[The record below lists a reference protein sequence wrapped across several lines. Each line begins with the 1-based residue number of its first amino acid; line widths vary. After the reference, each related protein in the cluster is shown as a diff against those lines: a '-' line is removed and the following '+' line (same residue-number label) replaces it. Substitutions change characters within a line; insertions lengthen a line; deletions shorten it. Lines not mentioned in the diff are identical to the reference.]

1 MSKRQNE
8 QNKYLLIA
16 VVAAILVALAGLLPQ
31 FRALERTAYD
41 QLLGMRKPVEE
52 RSDIILL
59 DIDDL
64 AIAQVGMWPWSRHVV
79 ADGLI
84 VARELGL
91 NYALFDIEY
100 VDRSPRGV
108 DSELLEN
115 EIPLAFAEEFGLL
128 RDNIESLFGALQ
140 SGMIPLEE
148 AEEFVLE
155 LVDLTDQ
162 SRAELL
168 SLVRSIARDND
179 EYLGQ
184 SARLFGNVFYTNTM
198 LPDDVGLISVSEE
211 HRDYVLNEIALSNVT
226 GALDT
231 LPVAADIQP
240 TLPPIATRAAGAGF
254 PNVVVD
260 QDGVRRRIELLAI
273 HEDRPFAQLAFRPL
287 LDWLGN
293 PDIEVRPGAFILRD
307 AQHPER
313 GIGDIRIPRSFD
325 GRMLITWP
333 PKEYADS
340 FTHVS
345 FNDLVVH
352 DLYEEDLLYNLVAME
367 DAGFLSF
374 HDSGEDLLPAYTHGQ
389 RLRDRAMAGGDREL
403 MDEYEEVR
411 EFFFA
416 RLARFFESDAEER
429 LLGELNRVLESE
441 DLPDHVRQDYEAI
454 LEDAPL
460 FFEATGAIATN
471 LIELRERLQ
480 STFDGAFAVIGH
492 TSIST
497 TDIGVNPFDEQY
509 INVGIHPAV
518 ANTILAGDFLVELPP
533 WYGMVLGLILS
544 FVVAL
549 LIRGAT
555 PKRAIIVG
563 LLFLIAVIVG
573 VSAFFVFTGMFLSV
587 FTPAMAVFLSFFG
600 ISLVKFLRAEGEK
613 SFLRS
618 AFSRYLS
625 ADVISQ
631 IIEDPERLSLGGDSK
646 VLTAMFTDVKGFSTI
661 AEKMSPG
668 DLVRLLNEYLTGMSN
683 IVLDLYGTIDKYEG
697 DAIIAFFG
705 APLPQEDHAERS
717 CIAAVRMKAAEIEL
731 NKRFAETEIAPGEL
745 HTRIGI
751 NTGEMVV
758 GNMGTPQK
766 MDYTIMGHAVNL
778 AARLEGVNKQ
788 YGTWI
793 LTGDATLMDNNAG
806 EQVLSRRLD
815 RVRVVG
821 VNEPIRLHEVMYERS
836 AARPEDFE
844 LVEMFEDGLNLFEQR
859 NWKDAGLRFQQAL
872 RLRPADGPST
882 VFRDR
887 CKTYL
892 KKGPADDWDGVYN
905 LTSK

>member
-1 MSKRQNE
+1 MSKRQTQ
-8 QNKYLLIA
+8 QNRYLLIA
-16 VVAAILVALAGLLPQ
+16 VAAAVLVALAGLLPQ
-31 FRALERTAYD
+31 YRALERTAYD
-41 QLLGMRKPVEE
+41 QLLGLRTPVEE

-79 ADGLI
+79 ADGLV

-91 NYALFDIEY
+91 RYALFDIEY

-115 EIPLAFAEEFGLL
+115 EIPVAFAEEFGLL
-128 RDNIESLFGALQ
+128 RDNIESLFGALL

-155 LVDLTDQ
+155 LVDLSDQ
-162 SRAELL
+162 SRARLL

-184 SARLFGNVFYTNTM
+184 SVRLFGKAFFTNTM
-198 LPDDVGLISVSEE
+198 LPDEVGLISVSDE
-211 HRDYVLNEIALSNVT
+211 HRDFILNEIALSNVS

-240 TLPPIATRAAGAGF
+240 TLPPIVTRSAGAGF

-260 QDGVRRRIELLAI
+260 PDGVRRRVELLALYQ
-273 HEDRPFAQLAFRPL
+273 DRPFAQLAFRPL
-287 LDWLGN
+287 LDWLGD
-293 PDIEVRPGAFILRD
+293 PSIEVRPGAYVLRG
-307 AQHPER
+307 AQHPDR
-313 GIGDIRIPRSFD
+313 GVVDIRIPRSFD

-333 PKEYADS
+333 PKDYINS
-340 FTHVS
+340 FEHVS

-352 DLYEEDLLYNLVAME
+352 DLYETDLIYNLEAME

-374 HDSGEDLLPAYTHGQ
+374 HDSGEDLLPAYFHAQ
-389 RLRDRAMAGGDREL
+389 RLRERAMSGEDRAL
-403 MDEYEEVR
+403 MEEYQEVR

-416 RLARFFESDAEER
+416 RLARFFASDAEQR
-429 LLGELNRVLESE
+429 LLGELDRVLESE
-441 DLPDHVRQDYEAI
+441 DLPNHVREDYEAI
-454 LEDAPL
+454 REDAPL
-460 FFEATGAIATN
+460 FFEATGDIASS
-471 LIELRERLQ
+471 LIGLRERLQ
-480 STFDGAFAVIGH
+480 GSFEGAFAVIGH

-509 INVGIHPAV
+509 INVGIHSAV
-518 ANTILAGDFLVELPP
+518 ANTILTGNFLVELPP
-533 WYGMVLGLILS
+533 WYGMALGLILS
-544 FVVAL
+544 LIVAL

-555 PKRAIIVG
+555 PKRAIAIG
-563 LLFLIAVIVG
+563 LVFLVAVIVG
-573 VSAFFVFTGMFLSV
+573 VSAFFLVTGMFLSV
-587 FTPAMAVFLSFFG
+587 FSPALAVFLSFFA

-613 SFLRS
+613 SFLKS

-631 IIEDPERLSLGGDSK
+631 IIEDPERLTLGGDSK
-646 VLTAMFTDVKGFSTI
+646 ELTAMFTDIKGFSTI
-661 AEKMSPG
+661 AEKMTPN
-668 DLVRLLNEYLTGMSN
+668 DLVRLLNEYLTGMSD
-683 IVLDLYGTIDKYEG
+683 IVLELYGTIDKYEG

-705 APLPQEDHAERS
+705 APLPQEDHAERA
-717 CIAAVRMKAAEIEL
+717 CIAAVRMKAAEVEL
-731 NKRFAETEIAPGEL
+731 NKRFAETELAPGEL

-758 GNMGTPQK
+758 GNMGTPKK

-793 LTGDATLMDNNAG
+793 LTGDATLMNNNAG

-821 VNEPIRLHEVMYERS
+821 VNEPIRLHEIMYERS
-836 AARPEDFE
+836 VARPDDFE
-844 LVEMFEDGLNLFEQR
+844 LVEMFEDGLTLFEQR
-859 NWKDAGLRFQQAL
+859 NWRDAGLRFQQAL

-892 KKGPADDWDGVYN
+892 KKEPAADWDGVYN